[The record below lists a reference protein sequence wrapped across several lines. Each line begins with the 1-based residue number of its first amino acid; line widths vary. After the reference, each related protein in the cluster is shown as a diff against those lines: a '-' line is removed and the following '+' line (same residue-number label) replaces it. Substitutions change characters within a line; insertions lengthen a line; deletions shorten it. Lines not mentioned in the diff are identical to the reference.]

1 MAADRYPDRIS
12 PGDLLARIRA
22 GTAPAILDVRSR
34 AEFLA
39 GRVPG
44 ARHVPFWAVAF
55 RRRAIPAAPDEPVV
69 VYCGQGPRAGV
80 ARAALGLVGFTRVLD
95 LDGHWE
101 AWVRDGLPIEK
112 AESP

>member
-1 MAADRYPDRIS
+1 MAADRHADRIS
-12 PGDLLARIRA
+12 PRDLQARIRA
-22 GTAPAILDVRSR
+22 GTAPMILDVRSR

-55 RRRAIPAAPDEPVV
+55 RRRARPAAPGDPIV
-69 VYCGQGPRAGV
+69 VYCGQGPRAGM
-80 ARAALGLVGFTRVLD
+80 ARAVLGVLGFTRVIE

-101 AWVRDGLPIEK
+101 GWVRAGLPIETK
-112 AESP
+112 DV

>member
-1 MAADRYPDRIS
+1 MAADRHADRIS
-12 PGDLLARIRA
+12 PGDLIARIRA

-55 RRRAIPAAPDEPVV
+55 RRRAIPAAPGDPIV
-69 VYCGQGPRAGV
+69 VYCGQGPRASL
-80 ARAALGLVGFTRVLD
+80 ARAALGLWGFTRVID

-101 AWVRDGLPIEK
+101 GWVREGLPTET
-112 AESP
+112 